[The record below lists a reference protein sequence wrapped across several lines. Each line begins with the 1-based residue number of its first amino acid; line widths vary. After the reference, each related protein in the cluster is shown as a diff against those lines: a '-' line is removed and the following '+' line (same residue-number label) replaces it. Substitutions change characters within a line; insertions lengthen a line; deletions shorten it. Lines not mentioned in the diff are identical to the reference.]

1 MDDGGKR
8 WGIIDEHC
16 AQLLI
21 VARCIVAQSKCH
33 NGAEGKQATPHLAG
47 RSRNPAGKRSPQ
59 HQVLP
64 IVSVSSGAC
73 WLVGAPPGGSL
84 RFGGPSK

>member
-21 VARCIVAQSKCH
+21 VARCTVAQSKCH

-47 RSRNPAGKRSPQ
+47 RSRNPATGGCRQKITSTS
-59 HQVLP
+59 
-64 IVSVSSGAC
+64 IVSVSSGR
-73 WLVGAPPGGSL
+73 LVGW
-84 RFGGPSK
+84 

>member
-1 MDDGGKR
+1 MESSGGKR

-21 VARCIVAQSKCH
+21 VARCSVAQSKCH

-47 RSRNPAGKRSPQ
+47 RSRNPATGGKRSG
-59 HQVLP
+59 LANRFCFKWT
-64 IVSVSSGAC
+64 AC

>member
-21 VARCIVAQSKCH
+21 VARCSVAQSKCH

-47 RSRNPAGKRSPQ
+47 RSRNPATGGKRSG
-59 HQVLP
+59 L
-64 IVSVSSGAC
+64 ANRFC
-73 WLVGAPPGGSL
+73 FKWTLLVGRCSSWGVAQVWWSQ
-84 RFGGPSK
+84 

>member
-1 MDDGGKR
+1 MEPADDGGKR

-21 VARCIVAQSKCH
+21 VARCTVAQSKCH

-47 RSRNPAGKRSPQ
+47 RSRNPATQ
-59 HQVLP
+59 HQILP
-64 IVSVSSGAC
+64 IVSVSSGR
-73 WLVGAPPGGSL
+73 LVGW
-84 RFGGPSK
+84 

>member
-47 RSRNPAGKRSPQ
+47 RSRDPATGGKRSPQ

-64 IVSVSSGAC
+64 IVSVSSGR
-73 WLVGAPPGGSL
+73 LVGW
-84 RFGGPSK
+84 